1 MGLQNMLLDC
11 RTRRVYVASA
21 CTAGFRCYH
30 EAESVCRAAMPE
42 STIAA
47 ETRGFRGPDQSDHGS
62 SGTYV
67 VNLSHAISRPIAT
80 KHQKS
85 ESGIELPLH
94 LLVSPKP

>member
-21 CTAGFRCYH
+21 CIAGFRCYH
-30 EAESVCRAAMPE
+30 EAMPE

-47 ETRGFRGPDQSDHGS
+47 ETRGFRGPHQSDHGS
-62 SGTYV
+62 SGPYA